1 MAKSAFEQTG
11 VDLPDPEPV
20 QARPEP
26 VEEPD
31 RPAWLPSKFKDE
43 QAFAESYGE
52 LERRFYELSREKQE
66 AEEYAAAMAEQLEA
80 QEEQYQQPQ
89 EQALNPLAAQ
99 YQQAYEMGDVQTML
113 AVQAY
118 MANQIAEE
126 KVKAIQ
132 QSQPQE
138 DPVQQELW
146 AHYTDSVAKE
156 AFEKKYGESWDT
168 IKQDVGQYIQGHMY
182 LLNGAET
189 PAQAASRLVEA
200 ADYVRATRGVDQ
212 GAVGNPAAD
221 VNRGKFL
228 GQTLTG
234 HGART
239 QASQDAAQD
248 LVERMK
254 GLSRPYGYS
263 S

>member
-1 MAKSAFEQTG
+1 MSRNAFEQTG

-20 QARPEP
+20 QQQPAPP
-26 VEEPD
+26 VEEN

-66 AEEYAAAMAEQLEA
+66 AEEYAAAMAEQLQYHEEA
-80 QEEQYQQPQ
+80 QQQPQ
-89 EQALNPLAAQ
+89 EPALNPLAAQ
-99 YQQAYEMGDVQTML
+99 MQQAWENGDFNSML
-113 AVQAY
+113 ALQAY

-168 IKQDVGQYIQGHMY
+168 IKQDVGQYIQSHMY

-212 GAVGNPAAD
+212 GAVGNPAAN
-221 VNRGKFL
+221 VNQGKFL

-239 QASQDAAQD
+239 QSAQDAAAD
-248 LVERMK
+248 LKERMAQ
-254 GLSRPYGYS
+254 LSKSYGYS
-263 S
+263 